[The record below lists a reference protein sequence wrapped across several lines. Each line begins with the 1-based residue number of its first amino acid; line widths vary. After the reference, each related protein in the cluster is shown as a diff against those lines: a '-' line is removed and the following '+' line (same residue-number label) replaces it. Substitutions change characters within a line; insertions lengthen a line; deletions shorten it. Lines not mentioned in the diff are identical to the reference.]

1 MKRRVL
7 AFAFATF
14 FAFAL
19 SSCSST
25 EPGGAELSPVT
36 ETVEVEVFGDAFVKS
51 NGRRVPRERFVLELR
66 HRVRAMEPNAAAGV
80 RVVISQSDDAPEQA
94 TRDAEWIL
102 DQLQI
107 MGVGQATYR

>member
-1 MKRRVL
+1 MMRRV
-7 AFAFATF
+7 FAFACAAF

-25 EPGGAELSPVT
+25 EPGGAELLPVT

-51 NGRRVPRERFVLELR
+51 NGRRIPRERFVLELR
-66 HRVRAMEPNAAAGV
+66 HRVRAMEPKAAAGV

>member
-1 MKRRVL
+1 MNRRNL
-7 AFAFATF
+7 M
-14 FAFAL
+14 FAL
-19 SSCSST
+19 ATLAPCAMSSCAST

-36 ETVEVEVFGDAFVKS
+36 DTVEVEVLGDAFVKS
-51 NGRRVPRERFVLELR
+51 NGRRIPRERFVLELR
-66 HRVRAMEPNAAAGV
+66 HRIRAMAPGAAAGV
-80 RVVISQSDDAPEQA
+80 RVVISQSDDASEQA